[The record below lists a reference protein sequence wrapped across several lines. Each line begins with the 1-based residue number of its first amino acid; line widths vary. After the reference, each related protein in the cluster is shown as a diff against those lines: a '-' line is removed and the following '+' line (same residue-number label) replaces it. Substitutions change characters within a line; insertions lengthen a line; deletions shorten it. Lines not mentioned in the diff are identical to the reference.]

1 MEIPLL
7 GDIFKLFALS
17 IGVLF
22 VCSRFKIPSIVGF
35 LATGIV
41 AGPHGAGFVEHSHAV
56 EVMAEVG
63 VVLLLFTI
71 GMEFSIEQLL
81 RIKKAV
87 LLGGALQ
94 VAFTFA
100 ATVALAIVLGLSVA
114 QGIFVGFILALSS
127 TAIALKLIQ
136 QRGEMEAPHGKAALG
151 ILIFQDIAVVPMML
165 MIPLLGGA
173 SGNLSESLLGLGK
186 GFLIVGLVFVAAR
199 WLVPKIL
206 YRIAKTRDREF
217 FLLSIVAICLSVA
230 WATNQVGLSL
240 SLGAFLAGLI
250 ISESEYSH
258 QAIGHIL
265 PFKDVFVTI
274 FFVSI
279 GMLLDLH
286 VIWGNPIW
294 VVGLTLGVLLLK
306 TLVGGFATL
315 FLGYPLRTMALTGLA
330 LSQVGEFSFVL
341 AKSGLDVGL
350 MTAEH
355 YQIFLAVS
363 ILSMVATPAMLGAS
377 PQIVKLLMALPL
389 PEKVKSGF
397 APPPDRAVTKNID
410 HLVIIGYGING
421 RNLAA
426 AARASGIPY
435 DVVEMSPDVVR
446 EEQGRGEPI
455 WYGDASSEA
464 VLEHVNV
471 SHARVI
477 AIAISDP
484 VATRRATQAV
494 RHLNTHARVVVRT
507 RYTKD
512 IKDLYD
518 LGASRV
524 IPEEFETS
532 IQIFSDTLNAFER
545 EPAEIERLVAEA
557 RNNNYGLFL
566 KFSKLED
573 DLFKRVEQILVK

>member
-22 VCSRFKIPSIVGF
+22 VCSRLKIPSIVGF

-100 ATVALAIVLGLSVA
+100 ATVALAQVLGLSVA

-136 QRGEMEAPHGKAALG
+136 QRGEMDAPHGKAALG

-173 SGNLSESLLGLGK
+173 SGDVSESLIGLGK
-186 GFLIVGLVFVAAR
+186 GFFIVGLVFVAAR
-199 WLVPKIL
+199 WLVPKVL
-206 YRIAKTRDREF
+206 YSIAKTRDREF

-286 VIWGNPIW
+286 VILQNPVW

-306 TLVGGFATL
+306 TLVGGFATF

-341 AKSGLDVGL
+341 AKSGLEVGL

-363 ILSMVATPAMLGAS
+363 ILTMVATPAMLGVS
-377 PQIVKLLMALPL
+377 PRIVKLLLALPL

-397 APPPDRAVTKNID
+397 APPPDDAVTKNHD

-426 AARASGIPY
+426 AARASAIAY
-435 DVVEMSPDVVR
+435 DIVEMNPDVVR
-446 EEQGRGEPI
+446 EEQARGEPI

-494 RHLNTHARVVVRT
+494 RELNPNARVVVRT
-507 RYTKD
+507 RYVKD
-512 IKDLYD
+512 IGDLYE

-532 IQIFSDTLNAFER
+532 IQIFSDTLSAFGR
-545 EPAEIERLVAEA
+545 EPADIERMVAEA
-557 RNNNYGLFL
+557 RNNNYGLFA
-566 KFSKLED
+566 KFSRED
-573 DLFKRVEQILVK
+573 DLFKHIEQILVK